1 MLTEQQQAQLDW
13 EKTDGLLPGK
23 TISWRHPAVPPK
35 DEFLITSMIAR
46 PKMFVLL
53 FMGIINKKGGT

>member
-1 MLTEQQQAQLDW
+1 MIT
-13 EKTDGLLPGK
+13 KTDGLLLGK
-23 TISWRHPAVPPK
+23 TISWRHSAVPPK

-46 PKMFVLL
+46 PEMFVLL